1 MTTLEKSYQQYVQHL
16 RKMQDVNSALA
27 LLHWDNEVNAASKG
41 ASLRGQQITT
51 LSGIAHEYA
60 IDSSFGDLLSKLHQ
74 QQEQLNKKQAANIQL
89 SLEQYRKATKLPT
102 SFIQNFASA
111 KANAYQAWIAARKA
125 NDFELY
131 KDALHIIIELLQQKV
146 SYLGYQEHPYNA
158 LLDEYERGAT
168 VGQLDRLFEQ
178 VRQELVPFAKTIQE
192 KGNTS
197 ATHFLKQPY
206 DKDKQWQLGLDLLGQ
221 MGFDFEA
228 GRQDISEHPFTI
240 ALSPKD
246 VRVTTRID
254 GNNPMDMIGSCI
266 HEGGHALYEMGLP
279 EEQYG
284 LPLGLATS
292 LGIHESQS
300 RLWENHVGLSRA
312 YWKANFERLKSYFP
326 EPLAKVDLE
335 TFYKAINQVAPSFIR
350 TTADELHYH
359 LHVLVRYEIEKG
371 LMENTFKVED
381 LEDIW
386 NQKYKVYLGIE
397 VPDAKHGILQDIHW
411 AEGLFGYF
419 PTYSL
424 GSFYAAQFY
433 TKAQQDVPLLEQQ
446 IERGNCQPLLHWLR
460 ENIHQYGQQYSSE
473 ELCQKI
479 TGEGLNLSYFMDY
492 VQEKYKEIY
501 QVSSLVG

>member
-1 MTTLEKSYQQYVQHL
+1 MKTIEELYQKYTQHV
-16 RKMQDVNSALA
+16 RKIQDVNSALA
-27 LLHWDNEVNAASKG
+27 LLHWDNEVNAPQKG
-41 ASLRGQQITT
+41 ASLRGQQIAT
-51 LSGIAHEYA
+51 LAGLAHEYA
-60 IDSSFGDLLSKLHQ
+60 IDSNFGDMLLELHQ
-74 QQEQLNKKQAANIQL
+74 QQEHLDKKQTANILL
-89 SLEQYRKATKLPT
+89 SLEQYKKATKLPT
-102 SFIQNFASA
+102 SFIRNFASA

-125 NDFELY
+125 NDFDLY
-131 KDALHIIIELLQQKV
+131 KGALNIIIELLHQKV
-146 SYLGYQEHPYNA
+146 SYLGYQDHPYNA

-168 VGQLDRLFEQ
+168 VQQLDKLFKH
-178 VRQELVPFAKTIQE
+178 VRQELVPFVRTIQE
-192 KGNTS
+192 KGRIS
-197 ATHFLKQPY
+197 PSHFLKQHF
-206 DKDKQWQLGLDLLGQ
+206 DKEKQWQFGLDLLEQ

-254 GNNPMDMIGSCI
+254 VNNPMDMIGSCI

-312 YWKANFERLKSYFP
+312 YWEANFERFKDYFP
-326 EPLAKVDLE
+326 EAMEGIELE
-335 TFYKAINQVAPSFIR
+335 DFYKAINQVAPSFIR

-371 LMENTFKVED
+371 LMENTFKVD
-381 LEDIW
+381 NLEEIW
-386 NQKYKVYLGIE
+386 NQKYQLYLGVE
-397 VPDAKHGILQDIHW
+397 VPNPNQGILQDIHW

-433 TKAQQDVPLLEQQ
+433 AQVQKDVPLLEQQ
-446 IERGNCQPLLHWLR
+446 IGRGNCQPLLHWLR
-460 ENIHQYGQQYSSE
+460 ENIHQYGQQYTSE
-473 ELCQKI
+473 ELCQKA
-479 TGEGLNLSYFMDY
+479 TGEGLELSYFMDY

-501 QVSSLVG
+501 QVGSLVI